1 MPSKESLKNKPPVTT
16 NADLA
21 GSLVSEEPKMKKFSK
36 IDVIESMG
44 LTRKKFNRSTQQFET
59 SYLLQ
64 IRSYLIH
71 IAVITTFSKYILSLA
86 FDQNSTAQLFV
97 GSFWTYLNYNS
108 RFYLAVLVSGSP
120 IVFHNQLS
128 KFTLYLND

>member
-44 LTRKKFNRSTQQFET
+44 LTQKKFNRSTQQFET

-71 IAVITTFSKYILSLA
+71 MAVITTFSKYILSLA

-108 RFYLAVLVSGSP
+108 RFYLAVLVSGFL
-120 IVFHNQLS
+120 IVCHNQLS

>member
-1 MPSKESLKNKPPVTT
+1 MTT

-71 IAVITTFSKYILSLA
+71 MAVITTFSKYILSLA

-108 RFYLAVLVSGSP
+108 RFYLAVLVSGPP